1 MEPVVLIM
9 KNKVTRQIKKHNNS
23 HQSIHPLNKE
33 KSPIAKCI
41 ATALFIMGSTSM
53 MVAPVLAETSAD
65 QYTYENITIGSEDDE
80 PILDNDE
87 TINNAKV
94 TKDERDSSG
103 GLLTLGDS
111 SKATNTLVD
120 GGSLDVVDEG
130 EIKYT
135 SIVNNGYVSL
145 QNEAKAYET
154 SVKNSSLYVN
164 NQAEVYLTRVYN
176 GGFLYLKSIGSQ
188 ARNTFIHKGGTLK
201 ISPGATI
208 SDTTIFQGGNLITT
222 SDGNQH
228 YIEPITMKNTD
239 ISGHL
244 ELSHNI
250 IFEGETQFLPG
261 AEFEAE
267 HIGIIQIINK
277 GNLIFSNDKDMLIT
291 AGIDGDG
298 GLELASKAR
307 VVLFGRPG
315 SDNSNNE
322 SDYSYRGRT
331 LLSNGLLVLDSAN
344 FFNSPI
350 IGNAKTELWV
360 DNGSYLRTTV
370 QDTKVYINDNSQ
382 WDMTGDSSIDSLS
395 LSSAGGR
402 INLNLN
408 HNDSNNSGNTLTI
421 YRDYTANFNLP
432 GTNDNDN
439 FTLLTFNT
447 QLGNDDSPTDRM
459 IVNGNTSGM
468 TNVRINN
475 TGGVGGKTD
484 LGILLIKVLGRSEG
498 EFKQVGRIVAG
509 AYEYKLGRG
518 KDGLKQKNWY
528 LTSDIANYNPP
539 AEGINQPIP
548 FAPEDNNNTSA
559 QDPENN
565 QQAPENGVPAANPP
579 LQGKPHL
586 NIPLVLFTS
595 TNIADPEA
603 HQQAPDNGIPAA
615 NPQGTSDQQIPLA
628 PADNTGAKD
637 PEKITAS
644 NPVKQEVP
652 NTELVKTKTAVQG
665 EIKQKVYRPE
675 NGSYIANIA
684 MARNLFSTRLEKRSG
699 SYQYKDAISGQ
710 LHTSS
715 MWMHTQGGKNQF
727 GNAVD
732 QLNTK
737 GKYYSVQLGTDIIQ
751 KDSWRV
757 GVLAGVGKA
766 TNHSQSKVTRYYSHG
781 SINGYNLGLYATWLS
796 EQEYN
801 TGFYL
806 DTLAQYSWFNNSV
819 NGQEQVE
826 DKYKS
831 SGFTTS
837 IESGYTFKIAD
848 TNQFRYFIQPN
859 AQMTLHGIKTQTHKT
874 PNGDFVSDDN
884 RDHIVMRFGAKAYL
898 QTTSHQD
905 SQFTPFIAI
914 NLIHQNRNTSATL
927 SGDRVENKSKSIT
940 EFKIGMESKIE
951 KQLYVWAAID
961 HQLGRYSDKS
971 TNVLAGIKYHF

>member
-208 SDTTIFQGGNLITT
+208 SDTTIFQGGNIITT

-539 AEGINQPIP
+539 AEGINQ
-548 FAPEDNNNTSA
+548 
-559 QDPENN
+559 
-565 QQAPENGVPAANPP
+565 
-579 LQGKPHL
+579 
-586 NIPLVLFTS
+586 
-595 TNIADPEA
+595 
-603 HQQAPDNGIPAA
+603 
-615 NPQGTSDQQIPLA
+615 QIPLA

-781 SINGYNLGLYATWLS
+781 SIDGYNLGLYATWLS